1 VTDIDAHGSRVL
13 LESGRAHVRVTH
25 KPAAKWV
32 IDAGPY
38 AVHVVG
44 TEFDVRWS
52 GADEVLDVQMHRGKI
67 IVRGPLASG
76 GGLTMEAGQ
85 HLVASVKDGEIFLDA
100 TPGAL
105 PAAREESPEPTF
117 AVAPEVAAAT
127 PPAAAG
133 PAPHAARSRA
143 VAVRG
148 MPNVG
153 AAPVAA
159 DVNWSTL
166 IKQGDFHGV
175 LADAE
180 QRGLAHTL
188 ETASASDL
196 NLLADAA
203 RYVRRGDVAR
213 RTLLAERERFPRS
226 ARAREAA
233 FFLGGLAE
241 DDPGVTS
248 AKAAV
253 EWYEH
258 YMTDLPHGNYAAQA
272 LGRQMILVHKLQ
284 GAGAAR
290 PIATQYL
297 ERFPKGP
304 YADAARKLLQ
314 D

>member
-1 VTDIDAHGSRVL
+1 
-13 LESGRAHVRVTH
+13 
-25 KPAAKWV
+25 
-32 IDAGPY
+32 
-38 AVHVVG
+38 
-44 TEFDVRWS
+44 
-52 GADEVLDVQMHRGKI
+52 
-67 IVRGPLASG
+67 
-76 GGLTMEAGQ
+76 
-85 HLVASVKDGEIFLDA
+85 
-100 TPGAL
+100 
-105 PAAREESPEPTF
+105 
-117 AVAPEVAAAT
+117 VAPEVAAAT

-133 PAPHAARSRA
+133 PAQHAARSRA

-148 MPNVG
+148 MPNV
-153 AAPVAA
+153 AQAPAAA
-159 DVNWSTL
+159 DWSAL
-166 IKQGDFHGV
+166 IKQGDFDGV

-180 QRGLAHTL
+180 QRGLARTL
-188 ETASASDL
+188 ETASAADL

-226 ARAREAA
+226 ASAREAA

-241 DDPGVTS
+241 DDRGVTS
-248 AKAAV
+248 AKAAL
-253 EWYEH
+253 EWYER
-258 YMTDLPHGNYAAQA
+258 YMADLPHGNYAAQA

-304 YADAARKLLQ
+304 YADAASKLLQ